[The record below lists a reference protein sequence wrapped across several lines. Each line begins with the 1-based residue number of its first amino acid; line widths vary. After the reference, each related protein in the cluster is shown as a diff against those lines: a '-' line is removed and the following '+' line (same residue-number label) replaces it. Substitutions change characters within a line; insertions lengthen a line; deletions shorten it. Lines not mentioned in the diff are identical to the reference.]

1 MMVFTIDTLVWLGW
15 VLHNQRFPTI
25 PDLAA
30 QCTVGSHCRNFL
42 IRNEIDLISR
52 ELVKTCGQ
60 AYPLDTEQK

>member
-42 IRNEIDLISR
+42 IRNEIYFISR
-52 ELVKTCGQ
+52 ELVNKFKFKAT
-60 AYPLDTEQK
+60 LLIQK